1 MSRLMYISN
10 LGKQIQYIEK
20 AVATY
25 PELIQGEVDICNMK
39 KPPLWDG
46 DFESRLRAADVVL
59 VTNMGVGLD
68 SPFLERLERWLYAH
82 HPKYWIDVVEPKKTD
97 ILYRNIDEDKRIRL
111 ESYAH

>member
-1 MSRLMYISN
+1 
-10 LGKQIQYIEK
+10 
-20 AVATY
+20 
-25 PELIQGEVDICNMK
+25 MK
-39 KPPLWDG
+39 KSSSLDG

-97 ILYRNIDEDKRIRL
+97 ILYRNIDVDQRTLL
-111 ESYAH
+111 ESYRRTSGVMNYVRLINGAFSTKPTSDGRNLTTFRGKPSWA

>member
-1 MSRLMYISN
+1 MSRLLYISN

-20 AVATY
+20 LLLPTRNLYRARWTFEY
-25 PELIQGEVDICNMK
+25 E
-39 KPPLWDG
+39 KPPQWDA

-82 HPKYWIDVVEPKKTD
+82 HPKYWIDVEPKKTD
-97 ILYRNIDEDKRIRL
+97 ILYRNLDEDKRVP
-111 ESYAH
+111 S